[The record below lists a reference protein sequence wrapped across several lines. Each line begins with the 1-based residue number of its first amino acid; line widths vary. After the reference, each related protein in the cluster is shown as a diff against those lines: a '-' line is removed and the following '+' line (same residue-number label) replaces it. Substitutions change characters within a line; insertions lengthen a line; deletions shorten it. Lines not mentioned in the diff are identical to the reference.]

1 MVIPRE
7 PFDKAQG
14 VSPERSRA
22 GLRRDYTRAPQ
33 ISLSYLL
40 GVLRD
45 STSRKTTYR
54 ITSKSKLFCLCIKS
68 GIGKLG
74 AKSWIYKEGKKRN
87 LWIIEFS
94 KSLLNS
100 IKIKSKNDKIDF
112 IRGYFDAE
120 GGIARSPKVRFYI
133 YFCQKDKS
141 DLESVKEY
149 LNDLGIFSGRIHNP
163 SKRIDPNYWRFY
175 IRAKSYRDFAN
186 LIGSNHPEK
195 QEILRMKI

>member
-14 VSPERSRA
+14 VSHERSRV

-54 ITSKSKLFCLCIKS
+54 IASKSKLFCLCIKS

-94 KSLLNS
+94 KS
-100 IKIKSKNDKIDF
+100 
-112 IRGYFDAE
+112 
-120 GGIARSPKVRFYI
+120 
-133 YFCQKDKS
+133 
-141 DLESVKEY
+141 
-149 LNDLGIFSGRIHNP
+149 
-163 SKRIDPNYWRFY
+163 
-175 IRAKSYRDFAN
+175 
-186 LIGSNHPEK
+186 
-195 QEILRMKI
+195 